1 MKLTTK
7 LADSI
12 MNDLACLAVSALGG
26 YPKEG
31 LSDYD
36 MFFVKTYAQETFLK
50 LCKEF
55 EDQMGIKWE
64 AVENS

>member
-1 MKLTTK
+1 VTL
-7 LADSI
+7 LVLLFLHS
-12 MNDLACLAVSALGG
+12 AVIQ
-26 YPKEG
+26 KKDG